1 MRKLMNRVAIATL
14 VLAALLPVAS
24 SAQTPMDELLRRAR
38 EALNNL
44 EYERADSI
52 ARSLVTATG
61 PGTRAYRTTGLQILA
76 AALYPDEQ
84 WAQKPDSARKYLTQ
98 LVRLSPDVSMPDGVT
113 WPGLDS
119 LLEDARRRT
128 FAVRLDAAGQDT
140 ILGVDGSVRVR
151 VVATRPARFRLV
163 AEPIDLAG
171 TVVHLDSASGR
182 VEMELAIPVFREDV
196 RLLESGRYR
205 LRVIADDPVSDLR
218 TEDLMIATVV
228 APQLR
233 RVSIPVVLD
242 STQLLPERSAPRRWR
257 NGAIGMGLGF
267 VTVLAGS
274 VVGSSNELS
283 GLGGDG
289 RAYWMA
295 GALATG
301 AVLGALLDSGAS
313 LPENAEYNRG
323 LHRGF
328 AESVRDAQEENRRL
342 RDTYRATVRYEEAG
356 K

>member
-1 MRKLMNRVAIATL
+1 M
-14 VLAALLPVAS
+14 
-24 SAQTPMDELLRRAR
+24 
-38 EALNNL
+38 
-44 EYERADSI
+44 
-52 ARSLVTATG
+52 
-61 PGTRAYRTTGLQILA
+61 
-76 AALYPDEQ
+76 
-84 WAQKPDSARKYLTQ
+84 
-98 LVRLSPDVSMPDGVT
+98 
-113 WPGLDS
+113 
-119 LLEDARRRT
+119 
-128 FAVRLDAAGQDT
+128 
-140 ILGVDGSVRVR
+140 
-151 VVATRPARFRLV
+151 
-163 AEPIDLAG
+163 
-171 TVVHLDSASGR
+171 GR
-182 VEMELAIPVFREDV
+182 
-196 RLLESGRYR
+196 
-205 LRVIADDPVSDLR
+205 
-218 TEDLMIATVV
+218 
-228 APQLR
+228 
-233 RVSIPVVLD
+233 
-242 STQLLPERSAPRRWR
+242 
-257 NGAIGMGLGF
+257 GF